1 MSDDHAKF
9 SPTSV
14 PKRIYYAASHMARDP
29 RDFMVWRPI
38 PSEATFSRFE
48 SPWGPGQIT
57 VNLGRSM
64 YAPTRR
70 RARMSAAAL
79 MACTRTKCAKEDA
92 AMNRAIE
99 AFQKS
104 KKKKTAMYT
113 GKTMQARNGCVVA
126 RCEKDVKADLRVAA
140 SAARCSKLNKA
151 ACDVAKRAAAMSK
164 IGHKLDGRAYTKL
177 VFDVARS

>member
-1 MSDDHAKF
+1 
-9 SPTSV
+9 
-14 PKRIYYAASHMARDP
+14 
-29 RDFMVWRPI
+29 
-38 PSEATFSRFE
+38 
-48 SPWGPGQIT
+48 
-57 VNLGRSM
+57 
-64 YAPTRR
+64 
-70 RARMSAAAL
+70 
-79 MACTRTKCAKEDA
+79 
-92 AMNRAIE
+92 MNRAIE